1 MGRWTPLVLMAGGL
15 AILMGTLLGI
25 NFPMREP
32 QTVSNNAPGDKASKV
47 LPANINVNSSAP
59 SRNRGN
65 ATTPEN
71 RSNVAQQ
78 EDFNAGDNSSD
89 NTSDSSSEERGNVSQ
104 EDRRS
109 TSRTNVAQSNAN
121 ESPSSSDNNDTSN
134 NNSSENTTDNSSDT
148 TTEVQSTTTSS
159 PSNQDREPIRALW

>member
-25 NFPMREP
+25 NFPMREA
-32 QTVSNNAPGDKASKV
+32 QKVSNNAPGDKASKV

-78 EDFNAGDNSSD
+78 EDFNTGDNSSD
-89 NTSDSSSEERGNVSQ
+89 SASEERGNVSQ

-121 ESPSSSDNNDTSN
+121 ESPSSSDNNDSSN
-134 NNSSENTTDNSSDT
+134 NNTSDNTTENTSDT
-148 TTEVQSTTTSS
+148 TTEVQSTTSS